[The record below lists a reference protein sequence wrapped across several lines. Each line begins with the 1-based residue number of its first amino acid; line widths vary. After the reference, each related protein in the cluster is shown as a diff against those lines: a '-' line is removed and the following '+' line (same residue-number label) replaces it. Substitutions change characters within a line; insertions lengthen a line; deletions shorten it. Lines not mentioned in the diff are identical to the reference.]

1 MDQIFYFVQELVL
14 VVRRLE
20 LAFFSCVGYCLHIL
34 SWNQDNLVLF
44 AFTLYFRYC
53 VGIHFRVPIN
63 INLSL
68 QCCPVAI
75 IFRLMFQII
84 YWPDSES

>member
-34 SWNQDNLVLF
+34 SWNQDNL
-44 AFTLYFRYC
+44 
-53 VGIHFRVPIN
+53 G
-63 INLSL
+63 
-68 QCCPVAI
+68 PVCLGCGWLAVQGKLLC
-75 IFRLMFQII
+75 R
-84 YWPDSES
+84 EAAV